1 MARTLAFSGQDS
13 CWHLC
18 RGRDFGRCRRVRSS
32 HLRSQAT
39 GVPGSCQ
46 SGDVQR
52 RNNDRR
58 PQPSQGA
65 QRNAVVASVV
75 RSGSEYRMRRHPRD
89 FARHHKAVKDYDTAY
104 NSHPGSGRWVLR
116 SGLDAPMMAESE
128 LAQWIARWR
137 SGASALVLLGSVS
150 LNVALASYIAI
161 QALSASTRP
170 LVRIMPEE
178 PADAPDNQIA
188 KFAARLPSRDA
199 DILWEVYRTK
209 KPQILDAEAAPET
222 ARHRALS
229 LPPHHHPH
237 TTPLPPPSQDT
248 VARPMHN

>member
-1 MARTLAFSGQDS
+1 
-13 CWHLC
+13 
-18 RGRDFGRCRRVRSS
+18 
-32 HLRSQAT
+32 
-39 GVPGSCQ
+39 
-46 SGDVQR
+46 
-52 RNNDRR
+52 
-58 PQPSQGA
+58 
-65 QRNAVVASVV
+65 
-75 RSGSEYRMRRHPRD
+75 
-89 FARHHKAVKDYDTAY
+89 
-104 NSHPGSGRWVLR
+104 
-116 SGLDAPMMAESE
+116 MMAESE

-209 KPQILDAEAAPET
+209 KPQILDAEAAAES

-229 LPPHHHPH
+229 VLAQHEPDTSALRAAFKEAVDSRMHKAGLLAETVIDALERISPDGRRQL
-237 TTPLPPPSQDT
+237 TSQIHS
-248 VARPMHN
+248 R